1 MKTLNIIHLIA
12 LILIALGF
20 IAGIIPIIGSYA
32 MWGVIPLA
40 ILSLV
45 ISIVQ
50 KSKILVF
57 SIINLILAIITMIPI
72 IGTITAIVGVV
83 LAIIAIVKLTKV
95 SK

>member
-12 LILIALGF
+12 LILT
-20 IAGIIPIIGSYA
+20 IIGSFA

-50 KSKILVF
+50 KSNILVF
-57 SIINLILAIITMIPI
+57 SIINLILAIITTIPI
-72 IGTITAIVGVV
+72 IGTITAIAGVV
-83 LAIIAIVKLTKV
+83 LAIIAIVKLTKI